1 MVDGKACNVL
11 ASNKATQKNALSAM
25 PHPRKLTTWN

>member
-11 ASNKATQKNALSAM
+11 ASNKATQKMHYLQCHIQGN
-25 PHPRKLTTWN
+25 